1 MIENIDPE
9 QIGRIIVMVPD
20 VLGIAPSSWAMP
32 CVPAAGIQSGVFV
45 VPPIGSQ
52 VWVEF
57 EQGDPDYPI
66 WTGGFWG
73 LVADVPIFAT
83 APPAIPPGQNIVL
96 QTTGQNMIMVSDAP
110 PSPATGGVVLKS
122 VSGAMIVV
130 NETGIYISNGQGA
143 TITLVG
149 PTVDINIGALTGATC
164 SHARADPAHGRDSDV
179 RARRAGDADRA
190 QPARAGVG
198 HADRD
203 HRGALH
209 GRGLRVRAAE
219 RQRAGRHRAV
229 GGRRRAGALGRPAGG
244 DPHAEWPTCVPTG
257 TPLAAGGSADAGD
270 RDARQP

>member
-1 MIENIDPE
+1 MTSKDSSSANNPQRHYGKYRGLVLDNIDPE
-9 QIGRIIVMVPD
+9 QIGRILVQVPD
-20 VLGIAPSSWAMP
+20 VLGEIPCSWAMP
-32 CVPAAGIQSGVFV
+32 CVPAAGIQAGCFI

-110 PSPATGGVVLKS
+110 PSPISGGIVLKS

-143 TITLVG
+143 TITLIG
-149 PTVDINIGALTGATC
+149 PAVAVNIDALT
-164 SHARADPAHGRDSDV
+164 V
-179 RARRAGDADRA
+179 I
-190 QPARAGVG
+190 
-198 HADRD
+198 
-203 HRGALH
+203 
-209 GRGLRVRAAE
+209 
-219 RQRAGRHRAV
+219 
-229 GGRRRAGALGRPAGG
+229 
-244 DPHAEWPTCVPTG
+244 
-257 TPLAAGGSADAGD
+257 
-270 RDARQP
+270 